1 MKDVNKKMSEYENSI
16 QMYSDSCDQVKGDQT
31 ETDLNVNDLYEKV
44 DTLQSENEMLK
55 KSQVQTESLLTDLQ
69 CRSMRETLVFTGI
82 DEPKLDKSEFE
93 NTEETLCNFL
103 KTDMNIEKSIPFD
116 RVHRIGVSQE

>member
-16 QMYSDSCDQVKGDQT
+16 QMYSDLCDQVKADQT
-31 ETDLNVNDLYEKV
+31 ETDLNVNDLYKKV

-69 CRSMRETLVFTGI
+69 CRSMHENLVFTGI

-93 NTEETLCNFL
+93 NTEETLS
-103 KTDMNIEKSIPFD
+103 M
-116 RVHRIGVSQE
+116 